1 MQSLNQK
8 NKVMAD
14 GKELIKAAVK
24 IGTAIVTLAFGR
36 KVGSEGKKNLDKWK
50 TSRSKSNK

>member
-1 MQSLNQK
+1 
-8 NKVMAD
+8 MAD

-24 IGTAIVTLAFGR
+24 IGTAIVTLAFGG